1 MTFNP
6 GAELDPERLE
16 EAVHEV
22 GFTPTGVRAWIEGRV
37 LDANLPAGSPPH
49 ALVFEAT
56 GTGQRFIVTTDPESD
71 GSLDE
76 LQGAAGAVR
85 TIEGRATK
93 LDGVDEVVIYLE
105 GIDERLAE

>member
-6 GAELDPERLE
+6 GVELDPERLE
-16 EAVHEV
+16 EAVREV
-22 GFTPTGVRAWIEGRV
+22 DFTPNGVRAWIEGRV
-37 LDANLPAGSPPH
+37 LDANLPEGSPPH

-71 GSLDE
+71 RGLDE
-76 LQGAAGAVR
+76 LQSSAGAVR

-93 LDGVDEVVIYLE
+93 LAGVDEVVIYLE
-105 GIDERLAE
+105 GIGEQQ